1 MNEFLN
7 SVPMEYYSIFI
18 FASAFM
24 ENVFPPYPGDSVI
37 VFSGYLLASEKI
49 GLVSLI
55 TAVMA
60 GNLISAI
67 IMYYFGVELISFV
80 RKKIKMKFIQEI
92 LDLKHLTRT
101 HDWFNKYGIMAV
113 IFSRFSAGIRFF
125 ISIVAGMVK
134 MNLILFISAFSIAT
148 AIWNML
154 LLYGGYTL
162 GQNWE
167 QLLGYIRLYSG
178 LIAVIF
184 VLVGLLYLLKSKFKR
199 KSEII

>member
-1 MNEFLN
+1 
-7 SVPMEYYSIFI
+7 MEYYSIFI

-24 ENVFPPYPGDSVI
+24 ENIFPPYPGDSVI
-37 VFSGYLLASEKI
+37 VFSGYLFASERI
-49 GLVSLI
+49 GLVPLI

-80 RKKIKMKFIQEI
+80 RKKIQMKFIQEI

-154 LLYGGYTL
+154 LVYGGYTL

-184 VLVGLLYLLKSKFKR
+184 ILVGLLYLLKSKYKS